1 MTGNGSSRDGPS
13 GTIVGAEPAR
23 RERGT
28 GARRTGRNHC
38 RRGAGE
44 GRVHVGGAGAR
55 GSAMDEPRPHGESRD
70 TPGPVP
76 VPVPSVTPRAPSDSR
91 EAPEPRS
98 GPSVAV
104 PLPEPPEDG
113 DDADTAELL
122 AGQRQPRGFWTFEYY
137 QAFFDVDTRQVLER
151 IKASVLP
158 VPGKNFVRHRLRNN
172 PDLYGPFW
180 ICATLALALAIS
192 GDLSQLGAARGG
204 PEHRYRPRF
213 HHVPVAVTLIF
224 SYAGLVPLG
233 LWGALSWARG
243 GSGGSFSLLETLC
256 AYGYSLAALVP
267 AAVLWALPVPWL
279 RWAVLAVLAVP
290 SAAALAV
297 TFWPPL
303 RAGGRVPALAGG
315 AALVALHTLL
325 ALGCQLYFFEP
336 LPTAGSGGAP
346 VGIPPSNASH
356 PAR

>member
-1 MTGNGSSRDGPS
+1 MAGSVPKGSLD
-13 GTIVGAEPAR
+13 
-23 RERGT
+23 GT
-28 GARRTGRNHC
+28 GGSPC
-38 RRGAGE
+38 VGGVPEGAGT
-44 GRVHVGGAGAR
+44 GGLRTVARVPHSPACLVPAAR
-55 GSAMDEPRPHGESRD
+55 GSAMDEPRPHGEL
-70 TPGPVP
+70 GVP
-76 VPVPSVTPRAPSDSR
+76 VPRG
-91 EAPEPRS
+91 
-98 GPSVAV
+98 GPGGARHR
-104 PLPEPPEDG
+104 PP
-113 DDADTAELL
+113 
-122 AGQRQPRGFWTFEYY
+122 RQPRGFWTFEYY

-172 PDLYGPFW
+172 PDLY
-180 ICATLALALAIS
+180 
-192 GDLSQLGAARGG
+192 
-204 PEHRYRPRF
+204 
-213 HHVPVAVTLIF
+213 VPVAVTLIF

-256 AYGYSLAALVP
+256 AYGYSLAVLLGSP
-267 AAVLWALPVPWL
+267 QVLWALPVPWL